1 MVRWRENRA
10 RVVWLGSGSD
20 LIRKGLVMRWLTKS
34 SAPGGQVP
42 PSEIHT
48 PSAERRHRV
57 RRFHYHPA
65 ALGRGS
71 LYRHEAAPAAPEPAN
86 ATTRGPT
93 PVPAELS
100 EKEQAH
106 RVARNGVLL
115 CAAILLSALA
125 TILSFNSSAARSGD
139 IITPQ
144 LSWKDTKGPLILAGL
159 AVAFFGV
166 VLFDKFVRLLQKLRP
181 K

>member
-1 MVRWRENRA
+1 
-10 RVVWLGSGSD
+10 
-20 LIRKGLVMRWLTKS
+20 MRWLTKS

-42 PSEIHT
+42 T
-48 PSAERRHRV
+48 GKVAKPSAEHRHRV

-65 ALGRGS
+65 ALGHGS
-71 LYRHEAAPAAPEPAN
+71 LYRHEATPAAPEPAN
-86 ATTRGPT
+86 ATTQEPT
-93 PVPAELS
+93 PVSVELS
-100 EKEQAH
+100 EREQAH
-106 RVARNGVLL
+106 RVARNGLLL

-125 TILSFNSSAARSGD
+125 TILWCNSSTAPSGD
-139 IITPQ
+139 IVTPQ
-144 LSWKDTKGPLILAGL
+144 IPWKDTMGPLILAGL

>member
-1 MVRWRENRA
+1 
-10 RVVWLGSGSD
+10 
-20 LIRKGLVMRWLTKS
+20 MRWLKKS
-34 SAPGGQVP
+34 SPPGGRVP
-42 PSEIHT
+42 PSKIPT
-48 PSAERRHRV
+48 PSAEHRHRV

-65 ALGRGS
+65 ALGHGS

-125 TILSFNSSAARSGD
+125 AILSFNSSTDPSGD
-139 IITPQ
+139 TQ
-144 LSWKDTKGPLILAGL
+144 LPWNRTKSPLILAGL
-159 AVAFFGV
+159 AVMFFGV
-166 VLFDKFVRLLQKLRP
+166 VIFDKFVRLLQELRP